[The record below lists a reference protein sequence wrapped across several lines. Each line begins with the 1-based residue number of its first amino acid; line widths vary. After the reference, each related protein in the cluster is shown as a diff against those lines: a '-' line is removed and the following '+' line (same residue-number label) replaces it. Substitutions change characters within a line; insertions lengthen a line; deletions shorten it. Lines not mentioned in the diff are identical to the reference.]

1 MHPKSM
7 IEYIEGILSSKGPA
21 HAVIDVQGIGYR
33 IYIPMSTS
41 DKLPDTGKKV
51 RLLTHHYTREDRE
64 HLFGFFTSGERAI
77 FELFLGVSGVGPRIA
92 VAALSTLSPEDLVKY
107 ITLRQPVMLQRIS
120 GVGRKTAERLVVE
133 LFDRIQDL
141 DLAQTEESGV
151 AIARADALAAL
162 ETLGLSRAKAE
173 QLLRK
178 VMRTHPEVNTAEELV
193 QLALGQ

>member
-1 MHPKSM
+1 M
-7 IEYIEGILSSKGPA
+7 IEYVEGTLSSKGPT
-21 HAVIDVQGIGYR
+21 HAVIDVHGIGYR
-33 IYIPMSTS
+33 IFIPMSTS
-41 DKLPDTGKKV
+41 DRLPSAGQKV

-64 HLFGFFTSGERAI
+64 QLFGFFTLGERTI
-77 FELFLGVSGVGPRIA
+77 FELFLRVSGIGPKIA
-92 VAALSTLSPEDLVKY
+92 VAALSTHTPEQLVEY
-107 ITLRQPVMLQRIS
+107 ITLRQPDMLQRIS

-141 DLAQTEESGV
+141 DLEQTGESG
-151 AIARADALAAL
+151 AGLARADALAAL

-178 VMRTHPEVNTAEELV
+178 VMRTHPEITKAEEFV

>member
-1 MHPKSM
+1 M
-7 IEYIEGILSSKGPA
+7 IEYIEGILSTKGPT
-21 HAVIDVQGIGYR
+21 HAVIDVQGIGYKVF
-33 IYIPMSTS
+33 IPMSTS
-41 DKLPDTGKKV
+41 DKLPDSGKKI

-64 HLFGFFTSGERAI
+64 NLFGFFTSGERAI

-92 VAALSTLSPEDLVKY
+92 IAALSTLTPEELVKY

-133 LFDRIQDL
+133 LFDRIREL
-141 DLAQTEESGV
+141 DLAQTEESG
-151 AIARADALAAL
+151 ASTARADALAAL

-173 QLLRK
+173 LMVRK
-178 VMRTHPEVNTAEELV
+178 VIRSHPEVNTAEEYV